1 MMQPEISFQGTGF
14 THVNEALHLPLNFI
28 FIAVPKTGSTSIRA
42 QLRQKGK
49 PMVPG
54 PHLNICQI
62 RDMIYPAYLRA
73 SLGKNRSF
81 PSTMPLTDQALST
94 AATHTFK
101 TTFKFACVR
110 NPWARAVSLYAR
122 REGIM
127 LQDHIPFE
135 TFIEHHLFA
144 RDTCVYPTL
153 HKSQSEWLCDPNGKL
168 LMDYV
173 FKLEDFDSAIR
184 NITNMTEGRVVL
196 ELKHANQNRASQSD
210 TYRDLYTDH
219 TRQLIAKQFEAD
231 IDRFKFTF

>member
-14 THVNEALHLPLNFI
+14 THVNEALNLPHNCI
-28 FIAVPKTGSTSIRA
+28 FIAVPKTGSNSIRS

-62 RDMIYPAYLRA
+62 RDLIYPAFLRA

-81 PSTMPLTDQALST
+81 PSTLPLTDQVLREAADRTFT
-94 AATHTFK
+94 AA
-101 TTFKFACVR
+101 FKFACVR

-122 REGIM
+122 REGIL
-127 LQDHIPFE
+127 LQEHIPFE
-135 TFIEHHLFA
+135 TFVEHHLFA
-144 RDTCVYPTL
+144 SDTCVYPTL
-153 HKSQSEWLCDPNGKL
+153 HKTQSEWLCDPNGIL

-173 FKLEDFDSAIR
+173 FKLEDFDRAIR
-184 NITNMTEGRVVL
+184 DIAEMTEGRLVL
-196 ELKHANQNRASQSD
+196 ESVHENRNVTSQSD
-210 TYRDLYTDH
+210 VYRDLYTGH
-219 TRQLIAKQFEAD
+219 TRTLISKHFEAD